1 MRKKWFY
8 RLLLSY
14 LPIFLAITSLLWFIS
29 AMAMSEISK
38 KASERAND
46 ASAAH
51 AMDLLDASL
60 KSIDAAVLKELG
72 KSGALAQF
80 FYLPEEG
87 TTFNTLYQ
95 PSNMLRS
102 LMTGIQ
108 SIRIDSIYLYRQRDG
123 AVLSADSLLPIDQS
137 GDREFIQGLLDEPD
151 GPAKVWSDV
160 RSYREFRGEGNP
172 ADVVS
177 LVRQVPVISGGEGFI
192 VVNIRTSSI
201 SQLIENVMGSE
212 YTSIG
217 LRDEKGKYLFKEHDE
232 ASPQTFFDNPKTARV
247 RSEYTG
253 WELQSGIKYTGIF
266 NLITGFAEIL
276 LTVGGLAIMIGII
289 GIVLVTRRN
298 YNPIQS
304 ILMRI
309 QHASRGKMLDL
320 LPQSGKDEFKFI
332 ENAVDNLMEQ
342 SIRYEERQ
350 RQDLVYRRQFF
361 FEELMEGNRIIEE
374 REWSEQMALLEL
386 PADCAAF
393 QVIVLELDH
402 YGRFAAEYSKR
413 DQYLLKFVLSSIV
426 RELSSDGEA
435 NIWTEWLNPRQMTVL
450 YQYRRNPATEYDILH
465 ASRKWL
471 DWIAGNLKFTVTV
484 GVGGRVKPPANI
496 PESYR
501 QALEALRYKT
511 VLGTGRT
518 IAYEEIEG
526 MNPGEIFSHLQ
537 TIRSLAQ
544 KFRMGNAEWLDD
556 FERLFEELRAML
568 LSREEL
574 ENVGGYLIYHLQRET
589 GGLTADVREL
599 WEEGAAD
606 RLHECLEQF
615 DTAEELYVQLRE
627 CLADTA
633 ERLKRLR
640 EGKRNHLQIR
650 EIKTYIDQH
659 YGNPDLSLTYLSD
672 TFGLNPKYISQLFKE
687 EYGVNFVDYLTQVRM
702 EHAKQMLVD
711 TDLAIKDI
719 AVHSGYLHAFSFI
732 RVFKKM
738 TGLTPGDFRKN
749 SR

>member
-1 MRKKWFY
+1 MHKKWFY

-38 KASERAND
+38 NASEKAND
-46 ASAAH
+46 ASAEH

-80 FYLPEEG
+80 FYPPEEG

-108 SIRIDSIYLYRQRDG
+108 SIRIDSIYLYRQQDG
-123 AVLSADSLLPIDQS
+123 AVLSADSLLPMDQS
-137 GDREFIQGLLDEPD
+137 GDREFIQGLLGEPE
-151 GPAKVWSDV
+151 GPAKIWSDV
-160 RSYREFRGEGNP
+160 RSYQEFQGEGNSVE
-172 ADVVS
+172 VVS
-177 LVRQVPVISGGEGFI
+177 LVRQVPVIGGGEGFI
-192 VVNIRTSSI
+192 VVNIRTSAI
-201 SQLIENVMGSE
+201 SQIIENVMGSE

-217 LRDEKGKYLFKEHDE
+217 LYDEKGAYLFKEHE
-232 ASPQTFFDNPKTARV
+232 QASSKAIFDDPKAAHV

-253 WELQSGIKYTGIF
+253 WELKSGIKYTGIF
-266 NLITGFAEIL
+266 KLITGFAEIL
-276 LTVGGLAIMIGII
+276 LIVGGMAIMLGII

-309 QHASRGKMLDL
+309 QHTSRGKMLDL

-342 SIRYEERQ
+342 SIQYEERH

-361 FEELMEGNRIIEE
+361 FEELIEGNRVIEE
-374 REWSEQMALLEL
+374 REWTEQMALLEL

-393 QVIVLELDH
+393 QVIVLEVDH
-402 YGRFAAEYSKR
+402 YGRFSAEYSKR

-426 RELSSDGEA
+426 QELSSNGEA
-435 NIWTEWLNPRQMTVL
+435 NVWMEWLNARQMTVL
-450 YQYRRNPATEYDILH
+450 YQYHQDPEMESDFVHVSRR
-465 ASRKWL
+465 WL
-471 DWIAGNLKFTVTV
+471 DWVAGNLKFTVTV
-484 GVGGRVKPPANI
+484 GAGGKVKSLASI
-496 PESYR
+496 PESYQ
-501 QALEALRYKT
+501 QALIALRYKT
-511 VLGTGRT
+511 VLGAGRM
-518 IAYEEIEG
+518 IAYEEVEG
-526 MNPGEIFSHLQ
+526 MSPGEIFSHLQ
-537 TIRSLAQ
+537 TIRSLAL

-556 FERLFEELRAML
+556 FECLFQELRAML

-574 ENVGGYLIYHLQRET
+574 ENIGGHLIYHLQRET
-589 GGLTADVREL
+589 GELTADVREL
-599 WEEGAAD
+599 WEDGAMN
-606 RLHECLEQF
+606 RLHECLEHF

-627 CLADTA
+627 CLADTS
-633 ERLKRLR
+633 ERLKQLR
-640 EGKRNHLQIR
+640 EGKRNHYQIR
-650 EIKTYIDQH
+650 DIKFYMEQH

-672 TFGLNPKYISQLFKE
+672 TFGMNPKYISQLFKE

-711 TDLAIKDI
+711 TDMPIKDI

-738 TGLTPGDFRKN
+738 MGLTPGDFRKN
-749 SR
+749 NR